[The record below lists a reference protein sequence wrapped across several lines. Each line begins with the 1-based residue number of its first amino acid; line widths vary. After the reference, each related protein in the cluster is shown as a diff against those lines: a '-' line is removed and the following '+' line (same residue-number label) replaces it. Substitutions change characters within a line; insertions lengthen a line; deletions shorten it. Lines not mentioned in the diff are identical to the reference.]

1 MSVTEA
7 TVLHWFLVNCD
18 YYSICTEP
26 IMIHSSHVLIYNNKM
41 NNFLK
46 QKAWVVFQFCL
57 LQLCG
62 SVLLFTCDYVN
73 YCIYVIERWHF
84 YILMVLNY
92 CRYDSLTFIHCANT
106 LARYLGLISTVDCR
120 NTGAATL
127 DRTMAKLASKSKRSS
142 LPSCQKI
149 CKTSRNKWLCPQKYP
164 YLCCTVHVYCVL
176 HVCVYCM

>member
-7 TVLHWFLVNCD
+7 TVLRWFLLNCD

-46 QKAWVVFQFCL
+46 QKSLGCFPVLPITIVWLSTTFRMWLCKL
-57 LQLCG
+57 L
-62 SVLLFTCDYVN
+62 
-73 YCIYVIERWHF
+73 YVIERWHF